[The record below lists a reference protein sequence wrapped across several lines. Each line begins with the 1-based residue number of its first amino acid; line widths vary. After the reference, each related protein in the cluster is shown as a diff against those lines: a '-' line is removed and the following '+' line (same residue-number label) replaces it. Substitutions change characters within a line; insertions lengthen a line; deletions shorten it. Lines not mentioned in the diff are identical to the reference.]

1 MYSPEEIDRLSGMYI
16 DAYGSMELTADEVWE
31 EAICDAL
38 GFMNMFEGFAEEG
51 DAAVFLVESWRA
63 ASEVREET
71 QASKGQKFSIEKTIK
86 NEPFVEVE
94 QDILEGVPNG
104 EWVAT
109 VKERLKQKF
118 PNGVAVGNNEI
129 KIDKQSRKEMTF

>member
-16 DAYGSMELTADEVWE
+16 DAYGSTELTANEVWE

-51 DAAVFLVESWRA
+51 DATVFLVESWRA

-71 QASKGQKFSIEKTIK
+71 KAAKEQKLS
-86 NEPFVEVE
+86 
-94 QDILEGVPNG
+94 LE
-104 EWVAT
+104 
-109 VKERLKQKF
+109 
-118 PNGVAVGNNEI
+118 
-129 KIDKQSRKEMTF
+129 RKY